1 MTTAEP
7 ITTVEQAID
16 EANRQ
21 MRLVRPGCTVQMLP
35 GAMRLLIEAAKT
47 AITPTGDKA
56 P

>member
-21 MRLVRPGCTVQMLP
+21 LRLVRPGCTVQMLP
-35 GAMRLLIEAAKT
+35 GAMRLLVEAAQ
-47 AITPTGDKA
+47 AQITPTGDKA